1 MLIYY
6 LTGCIRLKSFR
17 SRSAPRAMHSVL
29 WDGQS
34 AMAGSRC
41 FVLSCSAP
49 SEKQRCTLTGS
60 FRFLTL
66 TDSFLDISSVPPT
79 YCPSPWCGRFTLKQ
93 TRGHSRYG
101 RTKPGG
107 TVEARLACTD
117 FYRKLICYLR
127 LTRRGSGPQRSTLR
141 NSRRRTPIS
150 RWQLAVETRSLILSL
165 ARRRLSKPMHS
176 PRSDRR
182 LPSTRRREIGSWVH

>member
-60 FRFLTL
+60 FRFLTS

-117 FYRKLICYLR
+117 FLQEIDLLFEADSPWVWAAEKHFAKLKEENPNLA
-127 LTRRGSGPQRSTLR
+127 LAASRG
-141 NSRRRTPIS
+141 NSVVDPE
-150 RWQLAVETRSLILSL
+150 LG
-165 ARRRLSKPMHS
+165 SKKAEQADAQSEERQEVAKH
-176 PRSDRR
+176 
-182 LPSTRRREIGSWVH
+182 